1 MRGSKKKEKDES
13 CSKNEPEEETQAE
26 EGDKKRG
33 EDTCLEILWAQAR
46 HIDGLAN
53 EVVSLEQEKKKI
65 EGQKKQIEESLAKK
79 RKEAFQLAEA
89 TGVSVPHNFEE
100 DFSQKD
106 PLVLHLEESIKE
118 KKSNLEC
125 PVCLEVIDLC
135 HLVVT

>member
-1 MRGSKKKEKDES
+1 M
-13 CSKNEPEEETQAE
+13 
-26 EGDKKRG
+26 
-33 EDTCLEILWAQAR
+33 
-46 HIDGLAN
+46 
-53 EVVSLEQEKKKI
+53 EQEKKKI

-106 PLVLHLEESIKE
+106 PFVRHLEESIKE

-125 PVCLEVIDLC
+125 PVCLEVIDSC
-135 HLVVT
+135 HLVVTLVSTNVCREYNGYIHIDAIIITRMTAICSIQIFLQLIFFKILIIM

>member
-1 MRGSKKKEKDES
+1 M
-13 CSKNEPEEETQAE
+13 
-26 EGDKKRG
+26 
-33 EDTCLEILWAQAR
+33 
-46 HIDGLAN
+46 
-53 EVVSLEQEKKKI
+53 EQEKKKI

-106 PLVLHLEESIKE
+106 PFVRHLEESIKE

-125 PVCLEVIDLC
+125 PVCLEVIDSC
-135 HLVVT
+135 HLVVTLVSTNVCHEYKWTYSY

>member
-1 MRGSKKKEKDES
+1 M
-13 CSKNEPEEETQAE
+13 
-26 EGDKKRG
+26 
-33 EDTCLEILWAQAR
+33 
-46 HIDGLAN
+46 
-53 EVVSLEQEKKKI
+53 EQEKKKI

-106 PLVLHLEESIKE
+106 PFVRHLEESIKE

-125 PVCLEVIDLC
+125 PVCLEVIDSC
-135 HLVVT
+135 HLVVTRILGTRN